1 VQTDCTAFYYLHYGT
16 LQGADMIEVEDELTQ
31 RSAARARMAEYEQSL
46 QEERSLGEQSDRYG
60 NSNGSVTGGGSSV
73 AASAALRMTRGPARA
88 VAASTQA
95 AMPKLAVKEI
105 QVKQVN
111 TLTHL
116 QQQQTLHF

>member
-1 VQTDCTAFYYLHYGT
+1 
-16 LQGADMIEVEDELTQ
+16 MIEVEDELTQ

>member
-1 VQTDCTAFYYLHYGT
+1 MVP

-60 NSNGSVTGGGSSV
+60 NSNGSVTGGGSSSV

-111 TLTHL
+111 TLTTSTSTTNL
-116 QQQQTLHF
+116 